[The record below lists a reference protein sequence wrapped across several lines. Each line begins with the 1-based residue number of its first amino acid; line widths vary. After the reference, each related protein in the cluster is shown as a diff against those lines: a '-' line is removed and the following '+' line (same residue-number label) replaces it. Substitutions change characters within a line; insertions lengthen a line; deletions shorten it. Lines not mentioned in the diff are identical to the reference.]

1 MRYNLVWD
9 SLRLITREAV
19 YEKRK
24 LYQPRLNLIFTAKFN
39 DSSILITIISCDFL
53 NLSLANEY
61 VGDVTIPTQVIE
73 YNQHFLQAD
82 QPIRLQYLNQIKL
95 YLNVID
101 YVI

>member
-39 DSSILITIISCDFL
+39 DSSILITIIVWYT
-53 NLSLANEY
+53 SLF
-61 VGDVTIPTQVIE
+61 VTGLKGYI
-73 YNQHFLQAD
+73 YF
-82 QPIRLQYLNQIKL
+82 
-95 YLNVID
+95 
-101 YVI
+101 